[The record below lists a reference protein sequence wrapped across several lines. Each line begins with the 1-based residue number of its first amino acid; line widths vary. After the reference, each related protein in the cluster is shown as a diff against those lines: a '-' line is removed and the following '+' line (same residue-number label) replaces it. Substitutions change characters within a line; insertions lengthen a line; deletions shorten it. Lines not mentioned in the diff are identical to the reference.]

1 MRITS
6 KGRVT
11 IPIAVR
17 RQLGLDGGDEVR
29 IVVDGDSARVIR
41 VVGDESAGRRLA
53 RRLRGSGSSGMATDE
68 IMELLRGGVG

>member
-1 MRITS
+1 MRVTS

-29 IVVDGDSARVIR
+29 IVVDGKGARIIR
-41 VVGDESAGRRLA
+41 VSGEESPGQRLV
-53 RRLRGSGSSGMATDE
+53 RRLRGSGSSGMSTDE
-68 IMELLRGGVG
+68 IMTLLRGES